1 MYRITINLY
10 NQLHV
15 HLPIILRVLRQ

>member
-1 MYRITINLY
+1 MYHITINLY

-15 HLPIILRVLRQ
+15 HLSTISRVLRQ